1 MENRTKLTI
10 TIPKDLKESFTKIRN
25 LTGKSITS
33 QLIEGGWMWEREF
46 MKQVE
51 NQNQNRHRVMNLV

>member
-1 MENRTKLTI
+1 MDNRTKLTI
-10 TIPKDLKESFTKIRN
+10 TIPNDLKESFTKIRN

>member
-10 TIPKDLKESFTKIRN
+10 TIPNDLKESFTKIRN

>member
-1 MENRTKLTI
+1 MENRTRLTI
-10 TIPKDLKESFTKIRN
+10 TIPNDLKESFTKIRN

-51 NQNQNRHRVMNLV
+51 SQNQNRQRVMNLV

>member
-1 MENRTKLTI
+1 MENRTRLTI
-10 TIPKDLKESFTKIRN
+10 TIPNDLKESFTKIRN

-33 QLIEGGWMWEREF
+33 QLIEGGWMSEREF

-51 NQNQNRHRVMNLV
+51 SQNQNRHRVMNLV

>member
-1 MENRTKLTI
+1 MENRSKLTI
-10 TIPKDLKESFTKIRN
+10 TIPNDLKESFTKIRN

>member
-51 NQNQNRHRVMNLV
+51 SQNQNRHRVMNLV